1 MTTGEVCETA
11 GANSPPPRLPLL
23 AVCRRWR
30 GRRWVGCGTGGAGP
44 VATGGIPEEPFAV
57 AATLPPGVPTP
68 TAVNAL
74 NALGNGSSS
83 PAGLFGD
90 APAPALPAPAVT
102 PDVVVRAVGDA
113 VVMPDEEGSS
123 VAEPELTPD
132 VSGRCWADQRR
143 VMEWEPAI
151 TGATL
156 DRVCALATIAPQ
168 DYELVESFAECAG
181 EHRLLWDMSD
191 AGDAYGGESGAPLTG
206 TDPRDYRT
214 RMLLGLDDVDREGK
228 RGFVEAV
235 CAPGPD
241 AELQQFA
248 ADWTRCLEADGPL
261 LPGVSGAELR
271 GRVAAVGRDHGAEP
285 EQLRS
290 VVYQGYDALS
300 PVFADQMVRCQQA
313 GS

>member
-1 MTTGEVCETA
+1 MDGYGDADLDRVEFGGVGGGGLRDGWCRAGGYGRHTGRA
-11 GANSPPPRLPLL
+11 L
-23 AVCRRWR
+23 R
-30 GRRWVGCGTGGAGP
+30 GGGDASS
-44 VATGGIPEEPFAV
+44 
-57 AATLPPGVPTP
+57 
-68 TAVNAL
+68 
-74 NALGNGSSS
+74 GSSDADGGKRAQR
-83 PAGLFGD
+83 AGQRSGGWGRGVIRRCAD
-90 APAPALPAPAVT
+90 AALPAPAVT
-102 PDVVVRAVGDA
+102 PDVVVRAVGEA
-113 VVMPDEEGSS
+113 VVMPDEEGSA

-156 DRVCALATIAPQ
+156 DRVCALAPIAPQ

-181 EHRLLWDMSD
+181 EHLLLWDMSD

-241 AELQQFA
+241 AELRQFA
-248 ADWTRCLEADGPL
+248 ADWTRCLEADEPL
-261 LPGVSGAELR
+261 LQSFREFL
-271 GRVAAVGRDHGAEP
+271 GRSYGEGSPQWGRDHG
-285 EQLRS
+285 
-290 VVYQGYDALS
+290 GG
-300 PVFADQMVRCQQA
+300 A
-313 GS
+313 GAVAQRGVPGL

>member
-1 MTTGEVCETA
+1 MA
-11 GANSPPPRLPLL
+11 MRIWIASSL
-23 AVCRRWR
+23 AALVA
-30 GRRWVGCGTGGAGP
+30 VACGTGGTGP

-74 NALGNGSSS
+74 NALGNG
-83 PAGLFGD
+83 AAGADGGLFGA
-90 APAPALPAPAVT
+90 APTPALAAPAVT
-102 PDVVVRAVGDA
+102 PDVVVRAVGEA
-113 VVMPDEEGSS
+113 VVMPDEEASA
-123 VAEPELTPD
+123 VAGPELTPD

-156 DRVCALATIAPQ
+156 DRVCALAPIAPQ

-241 AELQQFA
+241 AELRQFA
-248 ADWTRCLEADGPL
+248 ADWTRCLEADEPL
-261 LPGVSGAELR
+261 LQSFREFLGRSYGEGSPQWGAIM
-271 GRVAAVGRDHGAEP
+271 AAEP

-290 VVYQGYDALS
+290 VVYQGYDPLS
-300 PVFADQMVRCQQA
+300 AVFADQMVRCQQA